1 MAGKQK
7 NEFVQLGGILCAITL
22 VVALALGAVNA
33 VTAGPIAEQNAQ
45 KIKDSLENVMPGA
58 ESEQIDV
65 PEGTTVTTE
74 TKNATSVTILSAYK
88 MTKDGADAGYCVQVT
103 PKGFGGVLT
112 MIVGINADG
121 TIAGAKV
128 TSHSETP
135 GLGAKSQADPN
146 WITQYAGQ
154 TADGQL
160 QVTKDGGTINAIT
173 GATITSR
180 AVTDGVNTA
189 AAYVA
194 TLG

>member
-65 PEGTTVTTE
+65 PEGTAVTTE

-88 MTKDGADAGYCVQVT
+88 MTKDGADAGYCVEVGPT
-103 PKGFGGVLT
+103 GFGGAVDT
-112 MIVGINADG
+112 MVGIDSDG
-121 TIAGAKV
+121 KV
-128 TSHSETP
+128 TGISVISAASETP
-135 GLGAKSQADPN
+135 GLGARSTEPEFQA
-146 WITQYAGQ
+146 QF
-154 TADGQL
+154 AD
-160 QVTKDGGTINAIT
+160 QVGTEVAVAKDGGSIDALT

-180 AVTDGVNTA
+180 AVSEGVVA
-189 AAYVA
+189 AAQFA
-194 TLG
+194 AEQG

>member
-88 MTKDGADAGYCVQVT
+88 MTKDGADAGYCVEVGPT
-103 PKGFGGVLT
+103 GFGGAVDTL
-112 MIVGINADG
+112 VGIDSDG
-121 TIAGAKV
+121 KV
-128 TSHSETP
+128 TGISVISASSETP
-135 GLGAKSQADPN
+135 GLGARSTEPEFQA
-146 WITQYAGQ
+146 QFAGQ
-154 TADGQL
+154 VGTEVA
-160 QVTKDGGTINAIT
+160 VAKDGGSIDALT

-180 AVTDGVNTA
+180 AVSEGVVA
-189 AAYVA
+189 AAQFA
-194 TLG
+194 AEQG